1 MAKKNRNKSGQAVV
15 EYVLVLAVMV
25 MIVIWGLGTIKCSLH
40 TIWIRMACD
49 VIQPYP
55 KDKIPQKLEYCEP
68 EKQCFDL

>member
-25 MIVIWGLGTIKCSLH
+25 TIIIWGLGYIKCSLH

-49 VIQPYP
+49 IIQPYP
-55 KDKIPQKLEYCEP
+55 KDKMPQEPEYCKP
-68 EKQCFDL
+68 ITQCFDL